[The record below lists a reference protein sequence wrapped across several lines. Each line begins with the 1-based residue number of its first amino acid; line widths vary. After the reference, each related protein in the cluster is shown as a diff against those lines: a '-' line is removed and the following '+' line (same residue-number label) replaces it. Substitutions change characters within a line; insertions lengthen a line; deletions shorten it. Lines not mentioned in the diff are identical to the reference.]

1 MTSEQT
7 LPGACIFVLLHC
19 CLLIGYINEYSQ
31 ISDFQSHQWKSQ
43 SQQKCRA
50 EENQRKGREKEE
62 TRETKAQSTIQVR
75 LIVNNMVFSFRKL
88 NVSLHLIIGSQ
99 TAFCVT
105 WLMSDCMHV
114 MLTFPNSFW
123 MKEISVLYNQVL
135 QCLVLEDSALCS
147 QTDMVLLSAIS
158 GVVCLYAFSTCPVGR
173 AGFLEIFILTVMS
186 QMCSF
191 LWFTHQSLNLL
202 LCVLQLQ
209 SLNILAFSTYT
220 FHLLQSW
227 MRLVQFFIFSFF
239 ISFLISSFHLFF
251 CLPSGH
257 VNISFHLYSFF
268 TILSSGIH
276 SKGPNQLNL
285 CAFM

>member
-1 MTSEQT
+1 
-7 LPGACIFVLLHC
+7 
-19 CLLIGYINEYSQ
+19 
-31 ISDFQSHQWKSQ
+31 
-43 SQQKCRA
+43 
-50 EENQRKGREKEE
+50 
-62 TRETKAQSTIQVR
+62 
-75 LIVNNMVFSFRKL
+75 
-88 NVSLHLIIGSQ
+88 
-99 TAFCVT
+99 
-105 WLMSDCMHV
+105 
-114 MLTFPNSFW
+114 
-123 MKEISVLYNQVL
+123 
-135 QCLVLEDSALCS
+135 
-147 QTDMVLLSAIS
+147 
-158 GVVCLYAFSTCPVGR
+158 
-173 AGFLEIFILTVMS
+173 
-186 QMCSF
+186 MCSF

-285 CAFM
+285 CAFMWFIIFLCLINSSFVLILHVPSLSFVGLKILTLSFQIPLTCFL